1 MLRIWGKVI
10 KDNKIIKDAVVVSE
24 IEGEYQ
30 QRLKSCIVDLCRRF
44 DIEKPYWLPSNLNEY
59 NSRNKTIFD
68 KHNFI
73 DEINFDR
80 FVIEELKDEK

>member
-1 MLRIWGKVI
+1 MLRIWGKIV
-10 KDNKIIKDAVVVSE
+10 KDNKIIKDAVATSE

-30 QRLKSCIVDLCRRF
+30 ERLKVCIVELCRRF

-73 DEINFDR
+73 DEIDFDR
-80 FVIEELKDEK
+80 FIIEELKDEK